1 MFPIKDENPTEIRP
15 YSTIILIIINFFIF
29 IFQISLNQS
38 DQYNLITNYGFKPD
52 HFFGEFKYF

>member
-15 YSTIILIIINFFIF
+15 YSTIILIIINFLIF

-38 DQYNLITNYGFKPD
+38 DQYNLIMNYGFKPD
-52 HFFGEFKYF
+52 HFFFEY

>member
-38 DQYNLITNYGFKPD
+38 DQYNLIMNYGFKPD
-52 HFFGEFKYF
+52 HFFS